1 MAIGNKRARCY
12 TARAAMTRAP
22 NKCGWLMRGRKES
35 CGHTEA
41 IHNLPPEL
49 REMILKEY
57 ISIKIKGKK
66 EMGWGKVHENILKL
80 PFCECEQ
87 KIVRMVICVEYPDC
101 YFEGCCFSCLEKG
114 GTINYPLVRRSK
126 KKSKLLIESDID
138 YVNFLEICSWNG
150 YDWHE

>member
-1 MAIGNKRARCY
+1 
-12 TARAAMTRAP
+12 
-22 NKCGWLMRGRKES
+22 MRGRKES

-41 IHNLPPEL
+41 IQNLPPEL

-87 KIVRMVICVEYPDC
+87 KIVRMVICVEYPNC
-101 YFEGCCFSCLEKG
+101 YFEGCCFS
-114 GTINYPLVRRSK
+114 
-126 KKSKLLIESDID
+126 
-138 YVNFLEICSWNG
+138 FLERGGGGGKNKSHCKLFKEKPQKLPPINAAPQ
-150 YDWHE
+150 H